1 MAGPGRPRAFDRD
14 AALRCAMRVFW
25 QRGYEATSMTDL
37 TTAMGIAS
45 PSLYAAFG
53 SKERLFR
60 EALGLYEAT
69 DGAPGIDG
77 LNAPTAYGAI
87 QAVLEANVRPRT
99 AAGEPAGCMFVVS
112 AINCSDANSP
122 VRELLE
128 ESRRN
133 HAGLV
138 AGRLAQGIRDG
149 ELPADADPHAIA
161 AFYTAVLYG
170 LTVRALD
177 GATEEELRAT
187 VTLAMAS
194 WDAVLAASAARR
206 PVSER

>member
-14 AALRCAMRVFW
+14 TALRCAMRVFW
-25 QRGYEATSMTDL
+25 ERGYEATSMSDL
-37 TTAMGIAS
+37 TAAMGIAS

-69 DGAPGIDG
+69 DGAAGIDA
-77 LNAPTAYGAI
+77 LTAPTARGAI
-87 QAVLEANVRPRT
+87 LAVLDANVRPRT
-99 AAGEPAGCMFVVS
+99 PDGPAGCMFVVS
-112 AINCSDANSP
+112 AINCSDANAT

-133 HAGLV
+133 HADLIV
-138 AGRLAQGIRDG
+138 ARLAQGIRDG
-149 ELPADADPHAIA
+149 ELPAEADPHAVGA
-161 AFYTAVLYG
+161 YYTAVLYG

-177 GATEEELRAT
+177 GAAEEELRAT
-187 VTLAMAS
+187 VALAMAS
-194 WDAVLAASAARR
+194 WDAVLAASASAA
-206 PVSER
+206 PPPSG